1 MSQQDIILLLGT
13 NLGDRKKNI
22 LTALEKIEKRIGK
35 IKKESKII
43 ETKPVEFC
51 SSNNFYNFAV
61 MLGTSFSPIKVL
73 KLVKEIEC
81 EMGREED
88 SSVIGRFSDRIID
101 IDIVKYSNLFFECSF
116 LQIPHQKHLKE
127 RDFSKQIIEELYIK
141 A

>member
-1 MSQQDIILLLGT
+1 MSQQDVVLLLGT

-22 LTALEKIEKRIGK
+22 LTAVEKIENKVGK

-73 KLVKEIEC
+73 KVIKEIER
-81 EMGREED
+81 EMGRKED
-88 SSVIGRFSDRIID
+88 TSVIGHFSDRIID
-101 IDIVKYSNLFFECSF
+101 IDIVKYSNLFFECGF
-116 LQIPHQKHLKE
+116 LQIPHHKHLKD
-127 RDFSKQIIEELYIK
+127 RAFSKQIIEELYIK

>member
-1 MSQQDIILLLGT
+1 MSQQDVVLLLGT

-22 LTALEKIEKRIGK
+22 LTAVEKIENKVGK

-61 MLGTSFSPIKVL
+61 LLESSLSPIKL
-73 KLVKEIEC
+73 LNAIKKIEF
-81 EMGREED
+81 EMGREKD
-88 SSVIGRFSDRIID
+88 SASIGYFSDRIID
-101 IDIVKYSNLFFECSF
+101 IDIVKYSNLFFECGF
-116 LQIPHQKHLKE
+116 LQIPHQKHLRE
-127 RDFSKQIIEELYIK
+127 RVFSRQIIEELYIK